1 MSRRCH
7 RETIGTMLPTVL
19 IVDDHD
25 GFRSF
30 ARTILQAEGFE
41 VVGDAG
47 DGESALDAFARLRP
61 AVVVLDIHLPG
72 IDGFEVAEQ
81 LAELDEPPAVVLVST
96 RDAAS
101 LRRRLATTPARGFI
115 RKDELSGAAV
125 AALVRR

>member
-1 MSRRCH
+1 MV
-7 RETIGTMLPTVL
+7 PTVL

-30 ARTILQAEGFE
+30 ARSMLEAEGFE
-41 VVGDAG
+41 VIGDVP
-47 DGESALDAFARLRP
+47 DGESAIDAVKQLGP
-61 AVVVLDIHLPG
+61 AVVVLDIRLPG
-72 IDGFEVAEQ
+72 IDGFEVAERI
-81 LAELDEPPAVVLVST
+81 ARLDDPPAVVLVST
-96 RDAAS
+96 RDADS

>member
-1 MSRRCH
+1 M
-7 RETIGTMLPTVL
+7 PQTVL

-30 ARTILQAEGFE
+30 ARTLLQAEGFE

-47 DGESALDAFARLRP
+47 DGESGLDAVARLHP

-96 RDAAS
+96 RDAAA
-101 LRRRLATTPARGFI
+101 LRRRLAAAPARGFI

-125 AALVRR
+125 AALVRQ

>member
-1 MSRRCH
+1 MAS
-7 RETIGTMLPTVL
+7 TVL

-25 GFRSF
+25 GFRAF

-41 VVGDAG
+41 VVGDAD
-47 DGESALDAFARLRP
+47 DGESGLDEVARLQP
-61 AVVVLDIHLPG
+61 AIVVLDIHLPG

-81 LAELDEPPAVVLVST
+81 LAHLDKPPAVVLVST

-125 AALVRR
+125 AALVRP

>member
-1 MSRRCH
+1 MRQ
-7 RETIGTMLPTVL
+7 TVL

-41 VVGDAG
+41 VVGDTG
-47 DGESALDAFARLRP
+47 DGESGLDAVARLHP

-101 LRRRLATTPARGFI
+101 LRRRLASTPARGFI

-125 AALVRR
+125 AALVRQ

>member
-1 MSRRCH
+1 
-7 RETIGTMLPTVL
+7 MLPTVL

-30 ARTILQAEGFE
+30 ARTMLQADGFE

-47 DGESALDAFARLRP
+47 DGESALDAVTRHHP
-61 AVVVLDIHLPG
+61 AVVLLDVHLPG
-72 IDGFEVAEQ
+72 IDGFEVAER
-81 LAELDEPPAVVLVST
+81 LAELDEAPAVVLIST

-101 LRRRLATTPARGFI
+101 LRRRLATTPADGFI

-125 AALVRR
+125 AALVRL

>member
-1 MSRRCH
+1 V
-7 RETIGTMLPTVL
+7 LPTVL

-30 ARTILQAEGFE
+30 ARTILQAEGFD

-47 DGESALDAFARLRP
+47 DGESVLEAVGRLQP

-72 IDGFEVAEQ
+72 IDGFEVAER

-96 RDAAS
+96 RDAAA

-115 RKDELSGAAV
+115 RKDELSGAAL
-125 AALVRR
+125 AALVRH

>member
-7 RETIGTMLPTVL
+7 GERIGTMLPTVL

-30 ARTILQAEGFE
+30 ARTILQAEGFD

-47 DGESALDAFARLRP
+47 DGESALDAFARLHP
-61 AVVVLDIHLPG
+61 AVVLLDIHLPG

-81 LAELDEPPAVVLVST
+81 LAELDEAPAVVLVST

-101 LRRRLATTPARGFI
+101 LRHRLATTPARGFI

-125 AALVRR
+125 AALVRQ